1 MTKPYAFSHGLIVSE
16 KADAINALLVRPG
29 GILQA
34 RQGKARQSYPIP
46 CYRWRIPVAGPAG
59 YFSAE
64 LMRLASLRAGQ
75 SCLTKGLPWTSGAL
89 QPSA

>member
-1 MTKPYAFSHGLIVSE
+1 MTKPYAFSHGLIVSLEIDIE

-34 RQGKARQSYPIP
+34 RQAYPIP
-46 CYRWRIPVAGPAG
+46 CYRWRIPMAGPAG